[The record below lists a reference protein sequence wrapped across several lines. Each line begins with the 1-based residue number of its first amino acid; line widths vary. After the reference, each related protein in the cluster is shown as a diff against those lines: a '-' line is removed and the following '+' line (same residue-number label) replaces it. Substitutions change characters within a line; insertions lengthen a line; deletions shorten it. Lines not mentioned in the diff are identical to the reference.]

1 MSFQENLKHY
11 REKAGYKSAKEF
23 ADVLDIPYTSYV
35 AYENKGREPKYEM
48 LCKIS
53 DLLKVST
60 DELLGRT
67 SNILGTKDEY
77 FLLKKLNALLDIA
90 NKQHSTDIEIQKVDN
105 ENIYFKNNK
114 STIKLEYAVNK
125 NQLVSALKKID
136 EIHQSEAAN
145 ILSIFLSNTNTENIL
160 SRLSN
165 KLIEAS
171 SIADYNE
178 RVKKIKE
185 ISNAINIMKQFRI
198 NSNIEKDFFDISK
211 NK

>member
-1 MSFQENLKHY
+1 MSFQENLKYY
-11 REKAGYKSAKEF
+11 REKSGYKTAKDF
-23 ADVLDIPYTSYV
+23 ADVLNIPYTSYV

-48 LCKIS
+48 LCKIA

-60 DELLGRT
+60 DDLLGRT
-67 SNILGTKDEY
+67 TNIIGNKDNY
-77 FLLKKLNALLDIA
+77 FLLKKLNTLLDIA
-90 NKQHSTDIEIQKVDN
+90 NEQHNTDIKIQKIDN
-105 ENIYFKNNK
+105 EYIYLKNNK

-136 EIHQSEAAN
+136 ETHRQETAN

-171 SIADYNE
+171 SISDYYE
-178 RVKKIKE
+178 RTKKIKE

-198 NSNIEKDFFDISK
+198 NSDIEKDFFDISK